1 MKDTFV
7 GCCAVLF
14 LSLCLHASAQ
24 SASPAES
31 SAAPLQQTF
40 ESCPRGERPCGPV
53 CMSKTFSCCDK
64 AMGTICPPE
73 KSCCGLRC
81 GCGPCQTCD
90 GDVCRPKPNCKE
102 EAATE
107 NSSAGTQSTASGTE
121 LGAGGLTSVA
131 VPAGAM
137 PAAAAAGVGILGA
150 ALNTGSDERRRQI
163 SP

>member
-1 MKDTFV
+1 MKDTLA

-14 LSLCLHASAQ
+14 LSLCLHTSAQ

-31 SAAPLQQTF
+31 STAPLQQTF

-90 GDVCRPKPNCKE
+90 GDVCRPKPNRKE
-102 EAATE
+102 EAVTE
-107 NSSAGTQSTASGTE
+107 SWSAETQSSATGTAP
-121 LGAGGLTSVA
+121 GAGGLTSVA
-131 VPAGAM
+131 VPAGAV
-137 PAAAAAGVGILGA
+137 PAAAAIGVGIFGA
-150 ALNTGSDERRRQI
+150 ALDTGSDDRRRPI